1 MKDNNN
7 IMKTNKEKD
16 TSIVQKDHNN
26 VETNVANNNNAEHV
40 NIAQKTKKRFI
51 KSSIMILIGPLTSH
65 INLVFR
71 VALFFKKRARLRN

>member
-40 NIAQKTKKRFI
+40 NIAQKNKKKVHLKQHHDSNRTINKPYQFGI
-51 KSSIMILIGPLTSH
+51 PGGP
-65 INLVFR
+65 IF
-71 VALFFKKRARLRN
+71 